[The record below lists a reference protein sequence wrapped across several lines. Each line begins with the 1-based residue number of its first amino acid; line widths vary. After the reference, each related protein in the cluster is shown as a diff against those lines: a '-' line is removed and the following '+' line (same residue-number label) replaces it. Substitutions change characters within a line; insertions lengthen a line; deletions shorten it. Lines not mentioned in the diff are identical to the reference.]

1 MGTWDTTIFGND
13 TACDWAD
20 SLEDV
25 DDLSVIKETIRQV
38 LDVGT
43 DYLEAPDAEEGLAA
57 AETIAGLLGLWGV
70 QNSYT
75 EPVEAWVRQTRL
87 IPPKALIQRACQV
100 IDRVLTEPSEL
111 LELWEDAGEVE
122 LAEWKANVEDLKL
135 RLLSSETG

>member
-25 DDLSVIKETIRQV
+25 DDLSVIEETLQQV
-38 LDVGT
+38 LDVGM

-57 AETIAGLLGLWGV
+57 AETVAGLLGVWGV

-75 EPVEAWVRQTRL
+75 EPMEEWVRLTRL
-87 IPPKALIQRACQV
+87 TPPKALIQNACRV
-100 IDRVLTEPSEL
+100 VDRVLTEPSEL
-111 LELWEDAGEVE
+111 LELWEDAGDAE
-122 LAEWKANVEDLKL
+122 LAEWKANVEDLKQ
-135 RLLSSETG
+135 RLLSSDSG